1 MNLLSRLKVRTK
13 LTLLLG
19 LSALALVISVGAAAS
34 LMHARMVDDRIDKL
48 RAVVQSTIGIAQS
61 LETRVAARQLSREQ
75 ALSLL
80 RDDVHAMRFD
90 AGDGYVF
97 AQTLDNMLVPHG
109 GAPALEGKPSPAAN
123 EKGTPLTD
131 LIRDA
136 LRSTDEGIVAY
147 LFAKPGQMEL
157 RPKVTY
163 VARFAPWEL
172 VFAAGAYVDDL
183 EAAFRANLLW
193 LGAMGGV
200 ILAITLGLAWLINRD
215 LTGSLTSLKAAME
228 RLAQNELT
236 IVIPGT
242 NRRDEMGGMAQAVL
256 VFKDNALA
264 VQRLRMEQEQE
275 HQRAET
281 DKRAVLIAM
290 AETIETETGASLEH
304 MRRRTT
310 AMMATAGAMSASAQR
325 TGAAAETAA
334 GAAGQAMAM
343 RSRSPERPNSS
354 PPRSLRSAAR
364 WASPPRWSAGRSPP
378 EPRLVQRSRR

>member
-1 MNLLSRLKVRTK
+1 M
-13 LTLLLG
+13 
-19 LSALALVISVGAAAS
+19 
-34 LMHARMVDDRIDKL
+34 
-48 RAVVQSTIGIAQS
+48 
-61 LETRVAARQLSREQ
+61 
-75 ALSLL
+75 
-80 RDDVHAMRFD
+80 
-90 AGDGYVF
+90 
-97 AQTLDNMLVPHG
+97 
-109 GAPALEGKPSPAAN
+109 
-123 EKGTPLTD
+123 
-131 LIRDA
+131 
-136 LRSTDEGIVAY
+136 
-147 LFAKPGQMEL
+147 
-157 RPKVTY
+157 
-163 VARFAPWEL
+163 ARFAPWEL

-354 PPRSLRSAAR
+354 PPRSVRSAAR